1 MAAEVTSGFSFNN
14 VLTRLLHG
22 AGPED
27 LAMMAVLGAASTA
40 YMSWGRLWDKPDPY
54 HYKWFE
60 RPQEQLGGKLGAQ
73 QTRNIM
79 EKLEE
84 TVSHSHSRLLLAY

>member
-1 MAAEVTSGFSFNN
+1 MAAEVASGFYFHN
-14 VLTRLLHG
+14 VLTRLLNG

-40 YMSWGRLWDKPDPY
+40 YMSRGRLWDKPDPY

-60 RPQEQLGGKLGAQ
+60 RPQEQMGGMAGAQ
-73 QTRNIM
+73 QTRNIK

-84 TVSHSHSRLLLAY
+84 TVSEDY

>member
-1 MAAEVTSGFSFNN
+1 MATEVASGFYLNN
-14 VLTRLLHG
+14 VLARLLHG

-40 YMSWGRLWDKPDPY
+40 YMSRGRLWDKPDPY
-54 HYKWFE
+54 QYKWFE
-60 RPQEQLGGKLGAQ
+60 RPQEQMIGKAGAQ

-84 TVSHSHSRLLLAY
+84 TVSVHH

>member
-1 MAAEVTSGFSFNN
+1 MATTLASGFSFND

-27 LAMMAVLGAASTA
+27 LAMMAILGAASTA
-40 YMSWGRLWDKPDPY
+40 YMSQGRLWDKPDPH

-60 RPQEQLGGKLGAQ
+60 RPQEQMGSKAGAQ

-79 EKLEE
+79 EKLED
-84 TVSHSHSRLLLAY
+84 TVSSIH